1 MPDDEGEG
9 EMVDMAPGET
19 WDKSRRWGY
28 IICGIV
34 SGVLLV
40 LLVKKSTS

>member
-1 MPDDEGEG
+1 MPDDEGED

-28 IICGIV
+28 IKYGMVYNVRYI
-34 SGVLLV
+34 
-40 LLVKKSTS
+40 